1 MTADQQSHPT
11 TESVA
16 QSHKPRMLVG
26 SHVQFPLPQC
36 HDVLAELQHVP
47 VGRLFSLGKIR
58 GDQFSTFPSSPL
70 RCFGVQKCANFAGTI
85 CKTTDSETGARI

>member
-16 QSHKPRMLVG
+16 QSHKPRMLVS

-47 VGRLFSLGKIR
+47 VGRLFSFSEIGR
-58 GDQFSTFPSSPL
+58 DQEWHLPIVPSSSFRL
-70 RCFGVQKCANFAGTI
+70 A
-85 CKTTDSETGARI
+85 EARSFCLNHS